1 MAHVEALVF
10 VDDYVM
16 GRLPAVCAVTGS
28 PTDDQIKFRSRI
40 DRLSPA
46 VTILLIL
53 LGPPGWLGLIVIG
66 LTGPTLVGW
75 LPYSITEAVR
85 RKDQRRFVA
94 IGTLAGVLGL
104 LVLAGA
110 LDTPIFASLA
120 LPLLFLGVIVFGL
133 CLYREPRIGLDASG
147 RWVSIR
153 RTHPNL
159 AAAAAG
165 AQDRSLPRL

>member
-1 MAHVEALVF
+1 
-10 VDDYVM
+10 M
-16 GRLPAVCAVTGS
+16 GRLPAVGAVTGS
-28 PTDDQIKFRSRI
+28 PTDDQSKLRSRI

-104 LVLAGA
+104 LVLAA
-110 LDTPIFASLA
+110 LWTLLSSPHWRCRCSFWASSSSA
-120 LPLLFLGVIVFGL
+120 
-133 CLYREPRIGLDASG
+133 C
-147 RWVSIR
+147 VSIASHALAS
-153 RTHPNL
+153 THR
-159 AAAAAG
+159 AVG
-165 AQDRSLPRL
+165 